1 MDQDHD
7 FGPRF
12 KADMPF
18 ADVPLDSPVSG
29 QHEQHVGL
37 STDYLNHFGEALM
50 LIEMACSDPDMIR
63 ELCTWRPTSYR
74 EHFGTSDLRCAPAA
88 LAAYDS
94 LDDTARRAFETLCSA
109 MNRLVE
115 TVILTL
121 RDIDD
126 PAASQPVVDVA
137 AVAFHVLLGRATA
150 FINSG
155 GDMQTAAYDKI
166 ELQVA
171 IDRIIA
177 G

>member
-1 MDQDHD
+1 MDQNHD
-7 FGPRF
+7 FDRCMQGETTL
-12 KADMPF
+12 DM
-18 ADVPLDSPVSG
+18 ALSDMTGHDVP
-29 QHEQHVGL
+29 HAGL

-50 LIEMACSDPDMIR
+50 LIEMACSNPDMIG
-63 ELCTWRPTSYR
+63 ELCAWQPTSYR
-74 EHFGTSDLRCAPAA
+74 EHFSASDLRCAAAA
-88 LAAYDS
+88 LAAYDR

-109 MNRLVE
+109 MTRLVD

-121 RDIDD
+121 RDIGDT
-126 PAASQPVVDVA
+126 AAAQPVIDVA
-137 AVAFHVLLGRATA
+137 AVAFHNLLGRATA

-155 GDMQTAAYDKI
+155 GDMHTAAYDKI

>member
-1 MDQDHD
+1 MQGEIPSGSTVCAIPVEDVQDT
-7 FGPRF
+7 
-12 KADMPF
+12 
-18 ADVPLDSPVSG
+18 
-29 QHEQHVGL
+29 GL

-63 ELCTWRPTSYR
+63 ELCAWRPVSYR
-74 EHFGTSDLRCAPAA
+74 EHFRTSGLRCAPAA
-88 LAAYDS
+88 LAAYDG
-94 LDDTARRAFETLCSA
+94 LHDTARRAFETLCKA
-109 MNRLVE
+109 MTKLVE

-126 PAASQPVVDVA
+126 PAASQPVIDVA
-137 AVAFHVLLGRATA
+137 AVAFHTLLGRATA

-155 GDMQTAAYDKI
+155 GDMHTAAYDKI
-166 ELQVA
+166 ALQVA